1 MPPGR
6 PGDHGDEAEEREPM
20 ADKKLALDKNGLQD
34 FVDHQIVPF
43 KASIDKVANTDTDD
57 GVTMNSLTG
66 DGVTPDSEKPI
77 FTAQHPLSIGLLATD
92 KASGGDKLVESI
104 TGVAKSVA
112 DVYTK
117 QIKLFGDLHTNLENT
132 IKKLMDGQHDTLV
145 KIDGKIFLDSMG
157 TVPGDFQGTG
167 NSNS

>member
-1 MPPGR
+1 
-6 PGDHGDEAEEREPM
+6 M

-34 FVDHQIVPF
+34 FVDNQIVPF
-43 KASIDKVANTDTDD
+43 KGSLDKIANTDTDD

-66 DGVTPDSEKPI
+66 DGITSDTEKPI

-92 KASGGDKLVESI
+92 SAYGGDKLVDSI
-104 TGVAKSVA
+104 TGVAKSIG

-117 QIKLFGDLHTNLENT
+117 QIKLFGDLHTNLNNT
-132 IKKLMDGQHDTLV
+132 ITKLMDGQHDSLV
-145 KIDGKIFLDSMG
+145 KIDGKIFLDGLG

-167 NSNS
+167 NSDQT